1 MNILSSIRILYLLSL
16 HSSPHVIIAGNHVT
30 NDTGTGIVHTAPSHG
45 MDDFTI
51 CVYHNIIS
59 LPGQTQ
65 SPLQTTIPQVSLP
78 SSIPRY
84 QVTED
89 VDENGCYFKTSW
101 VPRLQGKPVLK
112 EGNQEVVGVSSSLLS
127 IDTNAYRVKSS
138 LLSTRDYSPI
148 PVVL

>member
-1 MNILSSIRILYLLSL
+1 M
-16 HSSPHVIIAGNHVT
+16 T

-112 EGNQEVVGVSSSLLS
+112 EGNQEEAHRQRNNTYGQRARIRYWLS
-127 IDTNAYRVKSS
+127 HKAEA
-138 LLSTRDYSPI
+138 
-148 PVVL
+148 